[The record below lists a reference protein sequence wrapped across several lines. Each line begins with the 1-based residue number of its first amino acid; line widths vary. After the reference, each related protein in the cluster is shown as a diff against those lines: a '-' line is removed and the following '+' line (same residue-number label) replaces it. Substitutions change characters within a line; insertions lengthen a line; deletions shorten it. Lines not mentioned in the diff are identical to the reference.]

1 MYKTSV
7 SLVFSVMDSII
18 VKNVGNVV
26 FDYIDIRSEEHYYLV
41 NGEITKSEDVM
52 KMFREYISHTEKH
65 KTNDVLEFISKM
77 KKTAE
82 HYCIVQEYM
91 SKQGYRVV
99 GPYKDYNKALLV
111 YYSMHIPNHNF
122 VEEDPYNENWD

>member
-1 MYKTSV
+1 
-7 SLVFSVMDSII
+7 MDSII

-65 KTNDVLEFISKM
+65 KTNDVLEFISEM

-111 YYSMHIPNHNF
+111 YYSMYIPNHNF